1 MIPFFHSLD
10 ISSGRGLTQP
20 RLQSAFRWFPLLGLS
35 RCINGRVV
43 TWVVL
48 VLAGILI
55 RLLLRLR
62 FRLFVIFWSVR
73 HLRAP
78 CRGSRRSLN
87 PPVYSSFLMLAMTE
101 GSAE

>member
-1 MIPFFHSLD
+1 MIPFFHSLG

-43 TWVVL
+43 TWVVF

-55 RLLLRLR
+55 RLLLRL
-62 FRLFVIFWSVR
+62 RLFVIFWSVR

-87 PPVYSSFLMLAMTE
+87 PPVYSSFLMLATTE
-101 GSAE
+101 RSVE